1 MRYVVNNRSQW
12 QLYNVGKKMQL
23 TFHLIPLAST
33 NDEDDHADDDYHK
46 YKDNRGNDHDQ
57 KKISFQ
63 LMPPRYMAW
72 NIYIYFLII

>member
-1 MRYVVNNRSQW
+1 
-12 QLYNVGKKMQL
+12 MQL
-23 TFHLIPLAST
+23 TFHLVPLAST

-72 NIYIYFLII
+72 NIY